1 MSATA
6 CSLVRATEGRAAGRP
21 TDWHSPPDHRRE
33 GALRVVTQAKGCAG
47 GADRES
53 LCRSLLLC
61 SRAERIHALESGL
74 TDWKVPSLPACLPW
88 TAMAV
93 AFIALCSV
101 SGFYSPGHDLGQVV
115 ESQSASEAAGC
126 RKTRATIV
134 RIQDRRKITKD
145 LQKVVS
151 QHYNLYSLCQE

>member
-1 MSATA
+1 M
-6 CSLVRATEGRAAGRP
+6 
-21 TDWHSPPDHRRE
+21 
-33 GALRVVTQAKGCAG
+33 TQAKGCAG

-61 SRAERIHALESGL
+61 SRAERIHALECGL
-74 TDWKVPSLPACLPW
+74 PDWKVPSLPACLPW